1 MSLIVW
7 RDWYQHKF
15 YSWEIF
21 SVTAWLQWLVPSADN
36 RGWGVTVRCNSCN
49 GSHITIFEPRS
60 KKSKVWIVT
69 GWKTQGHCYRPLI
82 HFQARIHWFIIKF
95 ARRVNIQMFYRFFA
109 AHNTGHRTQSASSVR
124 RMVGWFWR
132 LASLLCD
139 IAIIAILYFSRRA
152 RAPTLQH
159 WQNNKR

>member
-1 MSLIVW
+1 MTCSE
-7 RDWYQHKF
+7 RC
-15 YSWEIF
+15 
-21 SVTAWLQWLVPSADN
+21 
-36 RGWGVTVRCNSCN
+36 GWGVTVRCNSCN

-109 AHNTGHRTQSASSVR
+109 AHNTGHRTQSAPSTAAVSGGWL
-124 RMVGWFWR
+124 VGSDASPLCFVI
-132 LASLLCD
+132 LPSLLFCTSLD
-139 IAIIAILYFSRRA
+139 VPGLRHSNTGKTTSVHAMMPSFLSGRRCA
-152 RAPTLQH
+152 VQH
-159 WQNNKR
+159 FHF